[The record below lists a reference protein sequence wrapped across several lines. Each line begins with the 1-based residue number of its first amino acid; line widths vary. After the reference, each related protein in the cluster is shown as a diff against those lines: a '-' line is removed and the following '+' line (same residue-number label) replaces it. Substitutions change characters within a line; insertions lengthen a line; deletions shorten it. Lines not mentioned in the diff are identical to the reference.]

1 MNIIIPQNIYS
12 ALFAFSLPDN
22 LKENIIIK
30 ESSLIIKELEKNKD
44 NVGLIPSLDLLLH
57 PEIFVSETF
66 AVSFDGLLSNSYL
79 YFMPE
84 QNGLKKILLRG
95 DLSSNDLILS
105 KILFPEQY
113 GIEPEFALDTQPID
127 FEKNNY
133 LIVGIEN
140 DTLPI
145 VNNGVSFADHIAELI
160 DFPYVNFVLAS
171 YNEQNLKQINEKIK
185 ITNEKITNHLPNY
198 LAKLQLNSKLNDF
211 VLENLNSLY
220 YDFTE
225 NEKIALNELLKLPY
239 YHAITKDLVEVKF
252 VK

>member
-22 LKENIIIK
+22 LKENITIK
-30 ESSLIIKELEKNKD
+30 ESSLIVKELEKDKD
-44 NVGLIPSLDLLLH
+44 NVGLIPSFDLLLH
-57 PEIFVSETF
+57 PEIFVSESF

-84 QNGLKKILLRG
+84 QNDLKKILLRG

-113 GIEPEFALDTQPID
+113 GIEPEFAFDTQPID
-127 FEKNNY
+127 FENNNY

-145 VNNGVSFADHIAELI
+145 VKKGVSFADHIAELI

-171 YNEQNLKQINEKIK
+171 YNEQKLKKINEKIK
-185 ITNEKITNHLPNY
+185 VTNEKINNHLPDY
-198 LAKLQLNSKLNDF
+198 LAKLQLSSKLNDF
-211 VLENLNSLY
+211 VLENINSLY
-220 YDFTE
+220 FDFTE

-252 VK
+252 IK

>member
-44 NVGLIPSLDLLLH
+44 NAGLIPSLDLLLH

-113 GIEPEFALDTQPID
+113 GIEPEFAFDTQPID
-127 FEKNNY
+127 FENNNY

>member
-84 QNGLKKILLRG
+84 QNGLKKICLMQ
-95 DLSSNDLILS
+95 
-105 KILFPEQY
+105 KF
-113 GIEPEFALDTQPID
+113 
-127 FEKNNY
+127 
-133 LIVGIEN
+133 
-140 DTLPI
+140 
-145 VNNGVSFADHIAELI
+145 
-160 DFPYVNFVLAS
+160 
-171 YNEQNLKQINEKIK
+171 
-185 ITNEKITNHLPNY
+185 
-198 LAKLQLNSKLNDF
+198 
-211 VLENLNSLY
+211 LE
-220 YDFTE
+220 
-225 NEKIALNELLKLPY
+225 
-239 YHAITKDLVEVKF
+239 V
-252 VK
+252 